1 MRIHGELM
9 NVQAANF
16 YSAAQGERA
25 AAARRAAEGR
35 KKLLKSASEIEASAT
50 PEETLLIGQWL
61 DGRHSQ
67 VLSGD
72 EYHAAASG
80 KDPDFG

>member
-1 MRIHGELM
+1 MHIHGNPM
-9 NVQAANF
+9 SVQAASF
-16 YSAAQGERA
+16 YAASQEERTAAAQRA
-25 AAARRAAEGR
+25 SEVR
-35 KKLLKSASEIEASAT
+35 KKLLKSATALDGSAS

-67 VLSGD
+67 ALSGD
-72 EYHAAASG
+72 EYHADGSG